1 MEFIVYPVEY
11 ISEGTKSTKDP
22 TRDELREY
30 FSKFGEVTDV
40 FIPQAFASVTFADPE
55 VAKSLCGKD
64 YIIKGVS
71 VHVSTASSKTDL
83 QSKGG
88 IQGLG
93 TPAGMSF
100 RLFAFSLFLGS
111 LMSPL
116 YNPIRLKLIV
126 SSLGLRATMLLCSFT
141 FFNCDGQSVD
151 VSD

>member
-1 MEFIVYPVEY
+1 MDLSLPKTEHSELDVSTESSVK
-11 ISEGTKSTKDP
+11 EGTKSTKDP

-93 TPAGMSF
+93 TPAGASKLQ
-100 RLFAFSLFLGS
+100 RKKSSELF
-111 LMSPL
+111 
-116 YNPIRLKLIV
+116 YN
-126 SSLGLRATMLLCSFT
+126 SHLRVGHTY
-141 FFNCDGQSVD
+141 DG
-151 VSD
+151 